1 MKKMLML
8 MAVII
13 CIVTSA
19 ISDSMA
25 VYTKTLP
32 TISGT
37 ITATKHDLGDY
48 PTWSYEKEVSH
59 EYKVNDIVV
68 YNGKLYIRKDSGLF
82 KGETPDKN
90 KSWVL
95 F

>member
-8 MAVII
+8 MSVII

-19 ISDSMA
+19 LSDSMA

-37 ITATKHDLGDY
+37 VTAMKHDLSDY
-48 PTWSYEKEVSH
+48 TLWSYEKEVNH
-59 EYKVNDIVV
+59 EYKVGDIVV
-68 YNGKLYIRKDSGLF
+68 YSGKLYIRKDSGLF

-95 F
+95 L